1 MQGPGKLV
9 LSQDPAFSGS
19 ILPGLAQW
27 VTTWHFPIRH
37 GVPPQMRNFLR
48 CVRAACPYRRRLLLS
63 LACAILAAV
72 FWSMNFLAF
81 HPVLKILGG
90 AKSLSESVQ
99 VEIDQLRTDAQSH
112 RDKLER
118 LRADLANPPGNL
130 SEDEHKQL
138 AGRIDLAEWK
148 VRRNNLALY
157 RLQLLKTF
165 YSKYLPADRFTALVW
180 LLFAFVIFIGC
191 KGLFEF
197 IQESLVGSATNR
209 TICDLRNVLYRG
221 AIRQDLGHFGETGS
235 HDLTSRLTIDM
246 EVLGAGLKTL
256 FGKVISEPLRAI
268 GCVVVACFISWRLT
282 ALFLILVPIGVYV
295 MARTGRVMKR
305 ASKRHLE
312 RMSDVYKILQES
324 FQGIRVVKAFAMEP
338 FERLRFRAAARE
350 LYRKAMRVVNID
362 AISGPLI
369 EVMGIAGVATALLA
383 GAYLVINQR
392 NDLLGI
398 RFTSTPLDNET
409 LLTFYALMAAIADPL
424 RKLSSVYTRLHTAAA
439 AADRLYAEVDRTP
452 RISRNGMGERLPL
465 HQRRVEF
472 RDVGFSYEPGRAV
485 LSNVNLTIPFGE
497 TVALVGR
504 NGCGKTT
511 LLSLLPRFFDPD
523 HGRVLIDD
531 IDIRQANLRSLRRQI
546 AIVTQETILFDDT
559 IARNIAYGR
568 RHARR
573 EQIEEAARKA
583 FAHDFIEKLPRGYE
597 TRVGEL
603 ARSLSGGE
611 RQRIALARAILRNPT
626 ILLLD
631 EFSSQIDAESEAKIH
646 VALKEF
652 AKGRTTILITHRLH
666 TLEVADRIVVL
677 EGGRIE
683 AVGTHEQL
691 LALSEAYRGL
701 HDAGRERKAA

>member
-1 MQGPGKLV
+1 
-9 LSQDPAFSGS
+9 
-19 ILPGLAQW
+19 
-27 VTTWHFPIRH
+27 
-37 GVPPQMRNFLR
+37 MRNFLR
-48 CVRAACPYRRRLLLS
+48 CVRTAWPYRRRLILS
-63 LACAILAAV
+63 LLCAVLAAA
-72 FWSMNFLAF
+72 FWSLNFLAF

-90 AKSLSESVQ
+90 AKSLPESVQ
-99 VEIDQLRTDAQSH
+99 VEIEQVEHDSQPH
-112 RDKLER
+112 REKLER
-118 LRADLANPPGNL
+118 MRADLAELERSGGPTPRGEL
-130 SEDEHKQL
+130 RQL
-138 AGRIDLAEWK
+138 RTRIDQTQWK
-148 VRRNNLALY
+148 VRRADLSLY
-157 RLQLLKTF
+157 RLTLLKKF
-165 YSKYLPADRFTALVW
+165 YTNYLPFDRFTALVW
-180 LLFAFVIFIGC
+180 LLLAFVVFIAF

-197 IQESLVGSATNR
+197 IQESLVGSVTNL
-209 TICDLRNVLYRG
+209 TIYNLRNVLYRG

-246 EVLGAGLKTL
+246 EVLAAGLKTL
-256 FGKVISEPLRAI
+256 FGKVIAEPLRAV

-282 ALFLILVPIGVYV
+282 ALFLILIPIGIYV
-295 MARTGRVMKR
+295 MARTGRLMKR

-324 FQGIRVVKAFAMEP
+324 FLGIRVVKAFAMEP

-362 AISGPLI
+362 AVASPLV
-369 EVMGIAGVATALLA
+369 EVMGISALATALLV

-392 NDLLGI
+392 TDLFGI
-398 RFTSTPLDNET
+398 RMTSSPLDHET
-409 LLTFYALMAAIADPL
+409 LLTFYALIAAIADPM

-439 AADRLYAEVDRTP
+439 AADRIIDEVDRTP
-452 RISRNGMGERLPL
+452 RISRNGAGERVPL
-465 HQRRVEF
+465 HQDRIEF
-472 RDVGFSYEPGRAV
+472 RDICFSYEAGRQV
-485 LSNVNLTIPFGE
+485 LSDINLTIPFGE

-511 LLSLLPRFFDPD
+511 LLNLLPRFFDPD
-523 HGRVLIDD
+523 RGRVEIDGV
-531 IDIRQANLRSLRRQI
+531 DIRTANLRSLRRQI
-546 AIVTQETILFDDT
+546 ALVTQETILFDDT

-568 RHARR
+568 RHASR

-646 VALKEF
+646 LALREF
-652 AKGRTTILITHRLH
+652 ARGRTTILITHRLH

-677 EGGRIE
+677 EAGRIE
-683 AVGTHEQL
+683 AIGKHDQL
-691 LALSEAYRGL
+691 LAKSDAYRGL
-701 HDAGRERKAA
+701 HEAYRERKAA